1 MTKREAT
8 GIDKLDE
15 ILDGGFPEGASIMV
29 MGEPGTGKSVFCSQ
43 FLKKGMDKDQGALYI
58 TLDNS
63 PEEIREEAKDFGWTF
78 KESDEFII
86 MDVYSWKLGKE
97 ITNKYAVQGPSDLNQ
112 LNMTLSDALKDI
124 GDVDKRVVMDS
135 ASSLTFFTD
144 TSSTVRFLQVVSAKT
159 KANNGVLLMTV
170 EEGVHDDQTL
180 STLNYTADG
189 VIKFK
194 KDDGKRYFS
203 ITRMTKTS
211 IDEEWHEFEITEN
224 GIETGF

>member
-1 MTKREAT
+1 MTNREAT

-15 ILDGGFPEGASIMV
+15 ILDGGLPEGASIMV
-29 MGEPGTGKSVFCSQ
+29 IGKPGTGKSLFCSQ
-43 FLKKGMDKDQGALYI
+43 FLKEGMDSEQGGLYI

-63 PEEIREEAKDFGWTF
+63 PEDIIDSAKEFGWTF
-78 KESDEFII
+78 KESDKFII

-97 ITNKYAVQGPSDLNQ
+97 ITSDYAVQGPSDLNQ

-124 GDVDKRVVMDS
+124 GDCDKRIVMDS

-159 KANNGVLLMTV
+159 KANNGVLVMTV
-170 EEGVHDDQTL
+170 EEGVHDEQTL

-189 VIKFK
+189 VIRFK
-194 KDDGKRYFS
+194 KEDDQRYFS
-203 ITRMTKTS
+203 VSRMAKTQVNE
-211 IDEEWHEFEITEN
+211 DWHEFRINDN
-224 GIETGF
+224 GIETF